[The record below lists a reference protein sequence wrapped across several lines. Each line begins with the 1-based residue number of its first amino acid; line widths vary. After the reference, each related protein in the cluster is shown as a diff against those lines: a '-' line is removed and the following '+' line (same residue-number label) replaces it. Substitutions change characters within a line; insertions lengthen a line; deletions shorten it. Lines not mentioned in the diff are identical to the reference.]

1 MKPTQAIKGAE
12 LSYSSDV
19 KNEAGQRQ
27 FIMKYTGK
35 KGYTLIETQSQV
47 SPTSEAIE
55 TTAQPVNLE
64 DNIGIMTK
72 NSLAWS
78 KDGMDFY
85 LVSDKLSA
93 DEMQEIAKSVS
104 GKVTK

>member
-1 MKPTQAIKGAE
+1 
-12 LSYSSDV
+12 
-19 KNEAGQRQ
+19 
-27 FIMKYTGK
+27 
-35 KGYTLIETQSQV
+35 
-47 SPTSEAIE
+47 
-55 TTAQPVNLE
+55 
-64 DNIGIMTK
+64 MTK

-93 DEMQEIAKSVS
+93 DEMQEIAQSVS